1 MKVEVAP
8 LKTEEF
14 PKPERARSAVMKKAC
29 SRGAWTFTAA
39 RKACASSRVKGLIF
53 GLIRLSLQNLPIL
66 FRAGLLSNRPSSTAA
81 LRSEDNVRMMF
92 LTVFPARV
100 STGGVGS
107 VLPVRFLVRGFASS
121 GWVDQTHTRGC

>member
-1 MKVEVAP
+1 
-8 LKTEEF
+8 
-14 PKPERARSAVMKKAC
+14 
-29 SRGAWTFTAA
+29 
-39 RKACASSRVKGLIF
+39 
-53 GLIRLSLQNLPIL
+53 L

-100 STGGVGS
+100 STGGVGW

-121 GWVDQTHTRGC
+121 GWVDLTHTREC